1 MLKDIVEVEPT
12 QDYRLQ
18 LRFDDGTR
26 GEVDVAEMIQFD
38 GIFAPLKDHAEF
50 RKVRVDPELGTV
62 CWPNGA
68 DLDPDV
74 LYARI
79 TGESISV
86 SQPVESGGLS

>member
-12 QDYRLQ
+12 EDYRLQ

-38 GIFAPLKDHAEF
+38 GVFAPLKDYAEF
-50 RKVRVDPELGTV
+50 RKVRVDPELGTI
-62 CWPNGA
+62 CWPSGA